1 MKKYIIAAGVFL
13 LITGVINAG
22 TVNKKGTGNE
32 VTAISNSSASAKISG
47 SAGEK
52 KTGNLVI
59 AKIKHHHKR
68 HHKHLHHR

>member
-13 LITGVINAG
+13 LIAGMVNASTINK
-22 TVNKKGTGNE
+22 TRTGNA
-32 VTAISNSSASAKISG
+32 VTAISNSAASSKING

-68 HHKHLHHR
+68 HHKHLHRR